1 MEDTRIDDGFESTK
15 KVIGNVL
22 EEYKLMA
29 GRISE
34 HRGIVTGLSTGFYD
48 LDYKTRGLQK
58 GELIL
63 LAGRKWMGKLGLALS
78 IVHHVVVKEKV
89 TTAVFS
95 PSITSSQVIKRLLAI
110 EMTEKEEIIFNA
122 PRDYEEFEL
131 IKNSAQKLA
140 EAPIYIDDRACI
152 TVEDIRLKC
161 IGLKSE
167 GKLGLIVVDYLQL
180 LSCDFDASGLG
191 MKKVVK
197 GLKEIAREAD
207 CPLLLISELSSDG
220 ERMWFKHPELLS
232 LDDTDYTK
240 QYADLIM
247 LLYAEQYDREKPSE
261 SREAEVII
269 VKNRDGSTGKV
280 RLAMELGGYRF
291 RNLMR

>member
-1 MEDTRIDDGFESTK
+1 MEETRIDDGFESTK
-15 KVIGNVL
+15 KVIGNML
-22 EEYKLMA
+22 EEYKLMS

-78 IVHHVVVKEKV
+78 IVHHVVTKEKV

-110 EMTEKEEIIFNA
+110 AMTEKEEIIFNA

-140 EAPIYIDDRACI
+140 EAPIYIDDSVCI
-152 TVEDIRLKC
+152 TVEDIRKKC
-161 IGLKSE
+161 IGLSSE

-180 LSCDFDASGLG
+180 LSCDGEESSWG
-191 MKKVVK
+191 MRKVVQ

-220 ERMWFKHPELLS
+220 ERIWFKHPELLS
-232 LDDTDYTK
+232 IDDTDYTK

-247 LLYAEQYDREKPSE
+247 LLYAEQYDREKSSE
-261 SREAEVII
+261 NREAEVII

>member
-1 MEDTRIDDGFESTK
+1 MEDIKNGVGFESTRE
-15 KVIGNVL
+15 VIRGVI
-22 EEYKLMA
+22 EEYQSMVERQLDHK
-29 GRISE
+29 
-34 HRGIVTGLSTGFYD
+34 GIVSGLSTGFYD
-48 LDYKTRGLQK
+48 LDYKTKGLQN

-78 IVHHVVVKEKV
+78 IVHHVVTKENV
-89 TTAVFS
+89 TAAVFS
-95 PSITSSQVIKRLLAI
+95 PSLKNKQIIKRILAI
-110 EMTEKEEIIFNA
+110 EMREKEEIIFNG
-122 PRDYEEFEL
+122 PRDLEELEL
-131 IKNSAQKLA
+131 LKKNVEKLA
-140 EAPIYIDDRACI
+140 EAPIYIDDSICI
-152 TVEDIRLKC
+152 TVEDIRKKC
-161 IGLKSE
+161 LGIRSE

-180 LSCDFDASGLG
+180 LCCDVEESGWG
-191 MKKVVK
+191 MKKVVR

-220 ERMWFKHPELLS
+220 ERIWFKHPELLS
-232 LDDTDYTK
+232 IDDTDYTK

-247 LLYAEQYDREKPSE
+247 LLYAEQYDREKSSE
-261 SREAEVII
+261 NKEAEVII